1 MEGFGHR
8 EIRAGGPQ
16 RRPRLALLLA
26 LLLSLFGQ
34 SLLTQTHVHVDP
46 QARALS
52 SSPHGAAPARVAHRH
67 HSSHGS
73 ANCPICREI
82 AQAGQYLPSVPPAAG
97 PMGLAPLPVASP
109 AAPGIAGRSR
119 SHAWRSRGP
128 PETLPA

>member
-1 MEGFGHR
+1 MERFGQC
-8 EIRAGGPQ
+8 EMIAGAQG
-16 RRPRLALLLA
+16 RPRLALLLA

-46 QARALS
+46 QARTLLS
-52 SSPHGAAPARVAHRH
+52 SPYGDAPVRVAHRH

-82 AQAGQYLPSVPPAAG
+82 AQAGQYLPAAPPAPA
-97 PMGLAPLPVASP
+97 PVGLVLAPAPLPP
-109 AAPGIAGRSR
+109 ATGIPGRSR

-128 PETLPA
+128 PTTLPA